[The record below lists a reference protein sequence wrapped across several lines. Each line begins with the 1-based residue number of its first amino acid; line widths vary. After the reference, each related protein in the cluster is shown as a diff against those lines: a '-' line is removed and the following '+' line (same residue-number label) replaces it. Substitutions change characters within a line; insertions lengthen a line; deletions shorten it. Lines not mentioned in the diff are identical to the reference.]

1 MKPLLHVAYTEKIMF
16 NNKMFTICK
25 LIEYTSEVEIFLKT
39 FGIRRVINNI
49 VHYEI
54 NDCLFDTNYEPV
66 TIDKLKEKN
75 EILSPH

>member
-25 LIEYTSEVEIFLKT
+25 LIECTSEVEIFLKT

-54 NDCLFDTNYEPV
+54 NDCLFDTNCEPV
-66 TIDKLKEKN
+66 TIDKLKERN
-75 EILSPH
+75 G